1 MHAGTSHAA
10 IGAVA
15 VRQYGLV
22 TRAQLARLGL
32 GRGAVAHRLRTGA
45 LVEVH
50 RHVYAV
56 GHAAPRRE
64 ARWLA
69 AVLTCGE
76 GAVLSHR
83 SAAVL
88 WGIASVEGGR
98 ADVSVGRERRVR
110 REGVAVHH
118 TLVVPADRTVR
129 LAIPVTSPART
140 LVDVAREEDERTV
153 TRALRE
159 AQHLRILDIAAT
171 RAALERRPS
180 RVLAAL
186 LDDLV
191 ETETV
196 LEDDLLRLCD
206 RHGIPRPLTQQPLLG
221 RRVDFLWPRERVV
234 VETDGWGAHGTRRA
248 FQADRAAT
256 NALLLAGYVVLRFTH
271 ADVVRRPRE
280 VARQIR
286 DALQR

>member
-1 MHAGTSHAA
+1 MHGEASHAA
-10 IGAVA
+10 IGALA
-15 VRQYGLV
+15 ARQYGLV
-22 TRAQLARLGL
+22 SRAQLAELGI
-32 GRGAVAHRLRTGA
+32 GRGAIAHRLRTGWLA
-45 LVEVH
+45 EVH

-56 GHAAPRRE
+56 GHTAPRRE

-69 AVLTCGE
+69 AVLTCGD

-83 SAAVL
+83 SAAAL
-88 WGIASVEGGR
+88 WGIASVEGGHV
-98 ADVSVGRERRVR
+98 DVSVGRERRVR
-110 REGVAVHH
+110 RPGIAVHH
-118 TLVVPADRTVR
+118 ALLVPADRVAR

-140 LVDVAREEDERTV
+140 LVDFAHDEDERRV
-153 TRALRE
+153 ARALRE
-159 AQHLRILDIAAT
+159 AQHLRIFDVAAT

-180 RVLAAL
+180 RVLSAL
-186 LDDLV
+186 LADLAV
-191 ETETV
+191 TDSI

-206 RHGIPRPLTQQPLLG
+206 RHGIPRPATQQWLLG

-234 VETDGWGAHGTRRA
+234 VETDGWQGHGTPRA

-271 ADVVRRPRE
+271 ADVLRRPGE

-286 DALQR
+286 AALGR